1 MELPR
6 IVRDIPYWFFRMRRR
21 FATAL
26 VGAAA
31 CVLLAHVV
39 LGANGIA
46 VYLKKR
52 DENKQLNHQI
62 QTLQDQNSKLE
73 KNIDSLKHDPQ
84 AIEKEARTQLK
95 YVKPGEIVYTLPED
109 KTKQSATQT
118 AQNDKKTDGAAVPP
132 AKK

>member
-21 FATAL
+21 FATAV

-52 DENKQLNHQI
+52 DENKLLNQQI

-84 AIEKEARTQLK
+84 AIEKEAREQLK
-95 YVKPGEIVYTLPED
+95 YAKPGEVVYTLPED
-109 KTKQSATQT
+109 KAKQMTTQT
-118 AQNDKKTDGAAVPP
+118 AQNDKKANETAVTP